1 MIWLT
6 HIYAPFAQSSRALIR
21 LALCAGSSLAL
32 TACATLD
39 PFGGMNEP
47 SATSLAVVPMTSA
60 FDNPSSAEHKRL
72 IAQFGGEYKSAALE
86 DFLNSIL
93 TRLSAAETQPGQK
106 YQVTILNTPAVNA
119 FALPSGYLY
128 LTRGLLALANDS
140 AEVAAVM
147 AHEIAHVTA
156 RHALARAELE
166 KTEALKSKVASAIQS
181 RARSQE
187 LQANGRLTL
196 SGFSREQEIEADR
209 MGVRMIAQAGF
220 DPFAAA
226 RFLTSLERSSAM
238 RARLMGG
245 KTQASVA
252 DLSASHPSTPE
263 RIAKA
268 NDVARQITAP
278 GFGESNRE
286 AYLALLNGLDF
297 GDNPAEGLVRGRLF
311 QHPKLGFEFTAPERF
326 VLENS
331 AKALLGLVDGGE
343 QALRLDSVALPADS
357 ALESYLTTGWIE
369 GLQKDSIQ
377 KRFVNGLDGAIA
389 KARNGNWDFR
399 IGVIRLDSSVYR
411 LIFAAHSPALS
422 ADQRFIAAIDSF
434 RRLSV
439 EERVRLH
446 PSQIAILTAAE
457 GDTLASLSARMSGG
471 DRSLENFMI
480 LNGLDKSLEI
490 RTGQN
495 YKIII
500 D

>member
-6 HIYAPFAQSSRALIR
+6 EKFARIEHNSRAIIR
-21 LALCAGSSLAL
+21 LALCAVSSLAL
-32 TACATLD
+32 TACASLD

-47 SATSLAVVPMTSA
+47 SASSLAVVPMTSA
-60 FDNPSSAEHKRL
+60 FDDPAAAEHKRL
-72 IAQFGGEYKSAALE
+72 IAQFGGEYKAAALE

-93 TRLSAAETQPGQK
+93 TRLSAAEAQAGRT

-119 FALPSGYLY
+119 FALPSGHLY

-166 KTEALKSKVASAIQS
+166 KTEALKSKVALAIQS
-181 RARSQE
+181 QARSEE
-187 LQANGRLTL
+187 LQANGRRTL
-196 SGFSREQEIEADR
+196 SGFSREQEIEADQA
-209 MGVRMIAQAGF
+209 GVKMIAQAGF

-226 RFLTSLERSSAM
+226 RFLTSLQRWSAM
-238 RARLMGG
+238 RAQMMGD
-245 KTQASVA
+245 KTQARAA

-278 GFGESNRE
+278 GFGERNRE

-311 QHPKLGFEFTAPERF
+311 QHPKLGFAFTAPERF

-343 QALRLDSVALPADS
+343 QALRLDSVALPIES
-357 ALESYLTTGWIE
+357 SLETYLTTGWIE

-377 KRFVNGLDGAIA
+377 KRIVNGLEGAIA
-389 KARNGNWDFR
+389 KARNGTWDFR
-399 IGVIRLDSSVYR
+399 IGVIRLDTSVYR

-434 RRLSV
+434 RRLSA
-439 EERVRLH
+439 EEMLRLH
-446 PSQIAILTAAE
+446 PAHIAIVTAGE
-457 GDTLASLSARMSGG
+457 GDHPASLSARMNGVE
-471 DRSLENFMI
+471 RPLEIFMI
-480 LNGLDKSLEI
+480 LNGLEKGSGVKA
-490 RTGQN
+490 GQN
-495 YKIII
+495 YKIVR